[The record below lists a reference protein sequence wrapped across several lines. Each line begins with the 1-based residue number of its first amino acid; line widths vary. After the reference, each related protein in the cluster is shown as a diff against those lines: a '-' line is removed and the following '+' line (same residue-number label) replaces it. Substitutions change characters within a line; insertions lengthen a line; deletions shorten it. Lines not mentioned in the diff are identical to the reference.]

1 MARFRIAVTGKQGQL
16 AASLLERAHHHD
28 VEVVAIGRPEL
39 DLANSNSVW
48 PAIAVTSPDA
58 IVNAAAYTAVDKA
71 EQEPDVAMAVNG
83 EGAAAVA
90 DAAKGLGVPLVQIST
105 DYVFDGAATRS
116 YRETDPVAP
125 LGAYGRS
132 KLAGEAA
139 VSGRLENYAILR
151 TAWVYSPYGANFL
164 KTMLRLA
171 KTRDQISVVADQR
184 GNPTNALD
192 IADGVIGVVKNLI
205 ARPDDQ
211 TFRGVFH
218 MTAAGEATWAE
229 FAKAIF
235 HASAALGRP
244 AARVKDISTAEYPTP
259 GRRPANS
266 CLDCSK
272 LREIHGVALPEW
284 RARIEQCVAR
294 ALAETPMA

>member
-1 MARFRIAVTGKQGQL
+1 VTGKQGQL
-16 AASLLERAHHHD
+16 AASLIDRAHHHD
-28 VEVVAIGRPEL
+28 VEVVVIGRPEL
-39 DLANSNSVW
+39 DLVDPNSVW
-48 PAIAVTSPDA
+48 PAIAASDPDA

-90 DAAKGLGVPLVQIST
+90 DAAKRLDVPLVQIST
-105 DYVFDGAATRS
+105 DYVFDGLATRR

-139 VSGRLENYAILR
+139 VLGRLENYAILR

-192 IADGVIGVVKNLI
+192 IADGVIGVVKNLMT
-205 ARPDDQ
+205 RPDDQ
-211 TFRGVFH
+211 TLRGVFH
-218 MTAAGEATWAE
+218 ITAAGEASWAE

-235 HASAALGRP
+235 EASAALGRP
-244 AARVKDISTAEYPTP
+244 AASVKDIATAEYPTAA
-259 GRRPANS
+259 RRPANS
-266 CLDCSK
+266 RLDCSR

-284 RARIEQCVAR
+284 RAPIEQCVAR
-294 ALAETPMA
+294 VWAESLVA